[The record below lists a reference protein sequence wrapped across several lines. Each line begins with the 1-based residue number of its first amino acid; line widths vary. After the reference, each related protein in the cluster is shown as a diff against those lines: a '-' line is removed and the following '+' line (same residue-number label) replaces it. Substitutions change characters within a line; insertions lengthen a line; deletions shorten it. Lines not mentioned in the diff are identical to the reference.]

1 MWTCVYMY
9 IYNVYYKLH
18 IVWGFPIALLVKN
31 LLAVP
36 EIWVRCLGGEYP
48 LEKEMAIHSSILAW
62 ETAWTGDNPWDHIES
77 EMTVLHAAALF
88 CILPYST
95 YQGLESDFSFF
106 FFKGKNV
113 WCFKKA
119 AKKTPY

>member
-1 MWTCVYMY
+1 MY

-62 ETAWTGDNPWDHIES
+62 ETAWTGDLGGLQSMRWQRVGHNGAH
-77 EMTVLHAAALF
+77 MY
-88 CILPYST
+88 ILY
-95 YQGLESDFSFF
+95 
-106 FFKGKNV
+106 KMNV
-113 WCFKKA
+113 K
-119 AKKTPY
+119 